1 MDRKIHGNIYKFR
14 KRGTL
19 GALLIDPSLFLE
31 LFAKLENKLFIS
43 KRQLNFFPWT
53 FLLNYQFKRHYT
65 TNIFYFGNLA
75 TMLIGSKKKEL
86 HKKVPN

>member
-65 TNIFYFGNLA
+65 NIFYFGNLA

-86 HKKVPN
+86 HKKVLN